1 MVDRRKLLTRL
12 AGLFGIGMAA
22 SQANAKGLLSAE
34 EIVKA
39 WQDPSFRNSLSKEQW
54 DALPPNPAGEV
65 RSGQFKG
72 DLQMASGNNCSGNNC
87 SGNNCSGNNC
97 SGNSCSGNN
106 CSGNNCSGNGC
117 SGNNCSGNNC
127 SGNNCSGNRCSG

>member
-1 MVDRRKLLTRL
+1 MVDRRKLLSRL
-12 AGLFGIGMAA
+12 AGLFGAGLAA
-22 SQANAKGLLSAE
+22 SQANAKTLLTPE

-39 WQDPSFRNSLSKEQW
+39 WQDPSFRNRLSKEQW

-106 CSGNNCSGNGC
+106 CSGNNCSGNNC
-117 SGNNCSGNNC
+117 SGNNCSGNSC
-127 SGNNCSGNRCSG
+127 SGNNCSGNRC

>member
-1 MVDRRKLLTRL
+1 MVDRRKLLSRL
-12 AGLFGIGMAA
+12 AGLFGAGLAA
-22 SQANAKGLLSAE
+22 SQANAKTLLTPE

-39 WQDPSFRNSLSKEQW
+39 WQDPSFRNRLSKEQW

-97 SGNSCSGNN
+97 SGDRKSVV
-106 CSGNNCSGNGC
+106 
-117 SGNNCSGNNC
+117 
-127 SGNNCSGNRCSG
+127 

>member
-1 MVDRRKLLTRL
+1 MVDRRKILSRL
-12 AGLFGIGMAA
+12 AGLIGVGMAT
-22 SQANAKGLLSAE
+22 SQANAKVLLTPE

-39 WQDPSFRNSLSKEQW
+39 WQDPSFRNNLSKEQW
-54 DALPPNPAGEV
+54 DLLPPNPAGEV

-106 CSGNNCSGNGC
+106 CSGNNCSGN
-117 SGNNCSGNNC
+117 NCSGNNC
-127 SGNNCSGNRCSG
+127 SGNNCSGNSCSGNRC